1 MAETAEFIVIGAG
14 VSGASAAAYLAPHG
28 RVLLLEAED
37 QPGYHA
43 TGRSA
48 ALWTP
53 HYGNKLVRTLIAGSR
68 DFFLEP
74 PEGFCE
80 SPLLEPRGLLTFAAA
95 EQVAALERQLAELG
109 PGHRV
114 QPIEPAI
121 ACKRVPILR
130 PEGIAAALYDPDVLA
145 MDVNA
150 IHRGFLRT
158 ASRLG
163 GAPHCEAR
171 IVSIARN
178 GDVWHVASDAEQ
190 FEAPVIVNAAGAW
203 ADQIAIMA
211 GAKPIGLQ
219 PMRRTAVIVDGP
231 EGVDVQSWP
240 AVDTANDEGERY
252 FKPEAG
258 KLMLSPGDET
268 PVEPQDAQPEELD
281 VAIVV
286 DWFETVTTMKVRQV
300 RHRWAGL
307 RSFVADRAPVVG
319 FDPAVEGFFWLA
331 GQGGYGIMLAPVL
344 GRIAAGLIVE
354 GALPADLREAG
365 LDPAAIAPGRL
376 R

>member
-1 MAETAEFIVIGAG
+1 LVETAEFIVIGAG
-14 VSGASAAAYLAPHG
+14 VSGAAAAAYLAPHG

-80 SPLLEPRGLLTFAAA
+80 NPLLEPRGLLTFVAA
-95 EQVAALERQLAELG
+95 EHVDALDRQLAELG

-114 QPIEPAI
+114 QPIDPAI

-130 PEGIAAALYDPDVLA
+130 QDGIAAALYDPDVLA

-158 ASRLG
+158 ASRIG
-163 GAPHCEAR
+163 GAPRCEVR
-171 IVSIARN
+171 IISITRN
-178 GDVWHVASDAEQ
+178 GNAWHVASDAEA
-190 FEAPVIVNAAGAW
+190 FEAPILVNAAGAW
-203 ADQIAIMA
+203 ADEIAIMA
-211 GAKPIGLQ
+211 GVTPVGLQ

-231 EGVDVQSWP
+231 EGVDVQGWP
-240 AVDTANDEGERY
+240 VVDTASY
-252 FKPEAG
+252 
-258 KLMLSPGDET
+258 
-268 PVEPQDAQPEELD
+268 
-281 VAIVV
+281 
-286 DWFETVTTMKVRQV
+286 
-300 RHRWAGL
+300 
-307 RSFVADRAPVVG
+307 
-319 FDPAVEGFFWLA
+319 
-331 GQGGYGIMLAPVL
+331 
-344 GRIAAGLIVE
+344 
-354 GALPADLREAG
+354 
-365 LDPAAIAPGRL
+365 
-376 R
+376 